1 MRIRQEIQELPRR
14 QRMTSFA
21 LLWVFGAGTLV
32 SAPSDTLKV
41 EHEAVVI
48 SSTRS
53 TRTIQDIPT
62 RVEIIAGEELVE
74 KGNMRPGDIRMLL
87 NEMTGIT
94 IRQESSFLG
103 EAGIRMQGL
112 DRRFTQV
119 LKDGFPLYDGLSG
132 GLGLLQTPPLDLE
145 RVEIIKGPASTLYG
159 AGAVAGLVNLVSR
172 RPGDDSEFRVLLNGT
187 TAGGTDASILAL
199 IPGRI
204 GSSTYVQGG
213 WQSLYDPSEEG
224 FAAIPE
230 SSKLYVR
237 QSLFAKPS
245 ASTDIQ
251 LTGTYSNDDRTGGA
265 MDGAGY
271 RIRSESELTS
281 VQAILSAEIGAWTL
295 QSRSSLSR
303 YERYQTDTRYDGPRD
318 HQTNRFS
325 ELTASSTG
333 DAQEIVLGAA
343 VQDVAYGQSP
353 EGSTTLS
360 LFGHW
365 TRELTSALTM
375 EAGYRLDQ
383 VDPYGTQHLPR
394 VSLMLSPS
402 LNYTFR
408 VTGGMGYVLPTLYL
422 DSRYIPS
429 NYFNLTDIRNLDT
442 ERSLGGTADINIR
455 SDWYNLNVMGF
466 LTRVQNGL
474 EMNEIG
480 LWIMN
485 FYTIFP
491 VLENRSSAYQVQ
503 GVETNLKLDHEPFAL
518 YLGHTFTDTD
528 AELVSRHRFNS
539 VLMIEEEEAWRI
551 GLEAY
556 YHGQQNIGKAYVI
569 AGIMAD
575 YRIGFA
581 TVFINL
587 ENVFDV
593 RQTRFERVYTVYN
606 PTFAGINPLYA
617 PLDGRIFNGGVRF
630 EF

>member
-1 MRIRQEIQELPRR
+1 MRSAGLFLIGMMLP
-14 QRMTSFA
+14 TSAFA
-21 LLWVFGAGTLV
+21 T
-32 SAPSDTLKV
+32 SDTLKV
-41 EHEAVVI
+41 EAEGIVI

-172 RPGDDSEFRVLLNGT
+172 RPGDESEFRVLLNGT

-224 FAAIPE
+224 FAAIPK
-230 SSKLYVR
+230 SSKMYVR

-271 RIRSESELTS
+271 RIRSESELKS
-281 VQAILSAEIGAWTL
+281 VQAVMSTQLGAWRL

-303 YERYQTDTRYDGPRD
+303 YDRTQGVRD

-325 ELTASSTG
+325 EFTASAT
-333 DAQEIVLGAA
+333 DEAQEIVLGAA

-360 LFGHW
+360 VFGNW

-375 EAGYRLDQ
+375 ETGYRLDQ

-422 DSRYIPS
+422 NAQTRQIDYLEPTHVRE
-429 NYFNLTDIRNLDT
+429 LKA
-442 ERSLGGTADINIR
+442 ERSLGGTADVNVR
-455 SDWYNLNVMGF
+455 SEWANLNVMGF
-466 LTRVQNGL
+466 LTRIENGL
-474 EMNEIG
+474 EQGLFGSIVDGNVLIG
-480 LWIMN
+480 PMI
-485 FYTIFP
+485 
-491 VLENRSSAYQVQ
+491 ENQSENMDVR
-503 GVETNLKLDHEPFAL
+503 GFETNLKLDHEPFAL

-539 VLMIEEEEAWRI
+539 VLMIEEEDAWRI

-556 YHGQQNIGKAYVI
+556 YHGKQNIGKAYVI

-575 YRIGFA
+575 YRLGFA

-593 RQTRFERVYTVYN
+593 RQTRFDRVYNVWS
-606 PTFAGINPLYA
+606 PTFATIDPLYA
-617 PLDGRIFNGGVRF
+617 PLDGRILNGGVRF

>member
-1 MRIRQEIQELPRR
+1 
-14 QRMTSFA
+14 MTGLA

-41 EHEAVVI
+41 EHEGVVI
-48 SSTRS
+48 STTRS

-94 IRQESSFLG
+94 IRQESSFLA

-172 RPGDDSEFRVLLNGT
+172 RPGDESEFRVLLNGT

-224 FAAIPE
+224 FAAIPI
-230 SSKLYVR
+230 SSKLYMR

-265 MDGAGY
+265 MSPTGY
-271 RIRSESELTS
+271 RIRAESELRS

-303 YERYQTDTRYDGPRD
+303 YDRYQTDTRYDGPRD

-325 ELTASSTG
+325 EVTASSTG
-333 DAQEIVLGAA
+333 DAREIVLGAA

-353 EGSTTLS
+353 EGGTTLS
-360 LFGHW
+360 LFGNW
-365 TRELTSALTM
+365 TRELTSSLTM

-402 LNYTFR
+402 LNQTYR
-408 VTGGMGYVLPTLYL
+408 ITGGMGYVLPTLEQ
-422 DSRYIPS
+422 SV
-429 NYFNLTDIRNLDT
+429 
-442 ERSLGGTADINIR
+442 GGTADANFR
-455 SDWYNLNVMGF
+455 SQWANLNVMGF
-466 LTRVQNGL
+466 WTKVDPMIVRG
-474 EMNEIG
+474 I
-480 LWIMN
+480 
-485 FYTIFP
+485 
-491 VLENRSSAYQVQ
+491 
-503 GVETNLKLDHEPFAL
+503 ETNLKLDHEPFAL

-539 VLMIEEEEAWRI
+539 VLMIEEEDAWRI

-593 RQTRFERVYTVYN
+593 RQTRFERVYNVST
-606 PTFAGINPLYA
+606 PTFATINPLYA
-617 PLDGRIFNGGVRF
+617 PLDGRILNGGVRF

>member
-1 MRIRQEIQELPRR
+1 
-14 QRMTSFA
+14 
-21 LLWVFGAGTLV
+21 
-32 SAPSDTLKV
+32 
-41 EHEAVVI
+41 
-48 SSTRS
+48 
-53 TRTIQDIPT
+53 
-62 RVEIIAGEELVE
+62 
-74 KGNMRPGDIRMLL
+74 
-87 NEMTGIT
+87 
-94 IRQESSFLG
+94 
-103 EAGIRMQGL
+103 
-112 DRRFTQV
+112 
-119 LKDGFPLYDGLSG
+119 
-132 GLGLLQTPPLDLE
+132 
-145 RVEIIKGPASTLYG
+145 
-159 AGAVAGLVNLVSR
+159 
-172 RPGDDSEFRVLLNGT
+172 
-187 TAGGTDASILAL
+187 
-199 IPGRI
+199 
-204 GSSTYVQGG
+204 
-213 WQSLYDPSEEG
+213 
-224 FAAIPE
+224 
-230 SSKLYVR
+230 
-237 QSLFAKPS
+237 
-245 ASTDIQ
+245 
-251 LTGTYSNDDRTGGA
+251 

-281 VQAILSAEIGAWTL
+281 VQAIVSAEIGAWTL

-303 YERYQTDTRYDGPRD
+303 YDRTQGSRD

-325 ELTASSTG
+325 EVTASSTG

-360 LFGHW
+360 LFGNW

-408 VTGGMGYVLPTLYL
+408 VTGGMGYVLPTLYV
-422 DSRYIPS
+422 DSEYGPATFS
-429 NYFNLTDIRNLDT
+429 STSSIRDLNT
-442 ERSLGGTADINIR
+442 ERSLGGTADANFR
-455 SDWYNLNVMGF
+455 SEWATLNVMGF
-466 LTRVQNGL
+466 WTRVENGL
-474 EMNEIG
+474 E
-480 LWIMN
+480 
-485 FYTIFP
+485 
-491 VLENRSSAYQVQ
+491 RSITLIVPMIQNQTNDMFVH

-518 YLGHTFTDTD
+518 YLGHTFTATD

-593 RQTRFERVYTVYN
+593 RQTRFERVYS
-606 PTFAGINPLYA
+606 TFAGTTVPLSVMSPLYA
-617 PLDGRIFNGGVRF
+617 PLDGRILNGGLRF

>member
-1 MRIRQEIQELPRR
+1 VPLRIGQEIQELPRR
-14 QRMTSFA
+14 GVMRSSILLVTVLMPGVLFA
-21 LLWVFGAGTLV
+21 QSDSIKVVMEGVVV
-32 SAPSDTLKV
+32 STN
-41 EHEAVVI
+41 
-48 SSTRS
+48 RS

-62 RVEIIAGEELVE
+62 RIEIIAGEELVE

-145 RVEIIKGPASTLYG
+145 RVDIIKGPASTLYG

-213 WQSLYDPSEEG
+213 WQSLYDPSDEG

-265 MDGAGY
+265 MSPTGY
-271 RIRSESELTS
+271 RIRSESELKS
-281 VQAILSAEIGAWTL
+281 AQAVMSAQLGAWRL

-303 YERYQTDTRYDGPRD
+303 YDRMQGPRD

-360 LFGHW
+360 LFGNW
-365 TRELTSALTM
+365 TRELTSALTL

-402 LNYTFR
+402 LNQTYR
-408 VTGGMGYVLPTLYL
+408 ISGGMGYVLPTLYL

-518 YLGHTFTDTD
+518 YLGHTFTDSD
-528 AELVSRHRFNS
+528 ADLVSRHRFNS
-539 VLMIEEEEAWRI
+539 VLMIEEEDAWRI

-556 YHGQQNIGKAYVI
+556 YHGQQNIGKPYVI

-581 TVFINL
+581 TVFMNL

-593 RQTRFERVYTVYN
+593 RQTRFERVYS
-606 PTFAGINPLYA
+606 TFAGTTVPISVMSPLYA
-617 PLDGRIFNGGVRF
+617 PLDGRILNGGLRF

>member
-1 MRIRQEIQELPRR
+1 
-14 QRMTSFA
+14 MTSLA

-119 LKDGFPLYDGLSG
+119 LNDGFPLYDGLSG

-224 FAAIPE
+224 FAAIPK

-265 MDGAGY
+265 MSPTGY

-281 VQAILSAEIGAWTL
+281 VQAIVSAEIGAWTL

-303 YERYQTDTRYDGPRD
+303 YDRHQTDTRYDGPRD

-325 ELTASSTG
+325 EVTASTTG
-333 DAQEIVLGAA
+333 EAQEIVLGAA

-360 LFGHW
+360 LFGNW

-402 LNYTFR
+402 LTQTYR
-408 VTGGMGYVLPTLYL
+408 ITGGMGYVLPTLYL
-422 DSRYIPS
+422 DSYRRPVDYLRP
-429 NYFNLTDIRNLDT
+429 DHIRSVKP
-442 ERSLGGTADINIR
+442 EQSLGGTADANFR
-455 SDWYNLNVMGF
+455 TEWANLNVMGF
-466 LTRVQNGL
+466 WTQVNNGL
-474 EMNEIG
+474 SSELVGFLEDGGIGIGTMVMNQDPILVRG
-480 LWIMN
+480 I
-485 FYTIFP
+485 
-491 VLENRSSAYQVQ
+491 
-503 GVETNLKLDHEPFAL
+503 ETNLKLDHEPFAL

-528 AELVSRHRFNS
+528 ADLVSRHRFNS

-593 RQTRFERVYTVYN
+593 RQTRFERVYS
-606 PTFAGINPLYA
+606 TFAGTTVPLSVMSPLYA
-617 PLDGRIFNGGVRF
+617 PLDGRILNGGLRF

>member
-1 MRIRQEIQELPRR
+1 MRFGI
-14 QRMTSFA
+14 
-21 LLWVFGAGTLV
+21 LLVTFLIPGVLLAQTD
-32 SAPSDTLKV
+32 SIKV
-41 EHEAVVI
+41 VMEGVVI
-48 SSTRS
+48 STNRS

-62 RVEIIAGEELVE
+62 RIEIIVGEELVE

-103 EAGIRMQGL
+103 ESGIRMQGL

-172 RPGDDSEFRVLLNGT
+172 RPGEESEFRVLLNGT

-213 WQSLYDPSEEG
+213 WQKLYDPSDEG

-237 QSLFAKPS
+237 QSLFANPS

-251 LTGTYSNDDRTGGA
+251 ITGTYSNDDRTGGA
-265 MDGAGY
+265 MDGDGY
-271 RIRSESELTS
+271 RIRSESELKS
-281 VQAILSAEIGAWTL
+281 VRAVMSAQLGAWRL

-303 YERYQTDTRYDGPRD
+303 YDRYQTDTRFDGPRD
-318 HQTNRFS
+318 HQTNLFS
-325 ELTASSTG
+325 ELTASTNH
-333 DAQEIVLGAA
+333 ETNEWVLGAA
-343 VQDVAYGQSP
+343 VQDVEFGQSP
-353 EGSTTLS
+353 EGSNTLS
-360 LFGHW
+360 VFGNW
-365 TRELTSALTM
+365 IQTLSPGVVL
-375 EAGYRLDQ
+375 EAGYRLDH

-394 VSLMLSPS
+394 VSLMVSPS
-402 LNYTFR
+402 LTQTYR
-408 VTGGMGYVLPTLYL
+408 ITGGMGYVLPTFYVDSNTRTEDYL
-422 DSRYIPS
+422 QPDHI
-429 NYFNLTDIRNLDT
+429 
-442 ERSLGGTADINIR
+442 RSLKPEQSIGGTADANYR
-455 SDWYNLNVMGF
+455 TEWANLNVMGF
-466 LTRVQNGL
+466 WTQVENGL
-474 EMNEIG
+474 VRGLYGIVDGGMVAIG
-480 LWIMN
+480 PMM
-485 FYTIFP
+485 
-491 VLENRSSAYQVQ
+491 ENRDDRYLSR

-518 YLGHTFTDTD
+518 YLGHTFTDTE

-539 VLMIEEEEAWRI
+539 VLMIEEEDAWRI

-556 YHGQQNIGKAYVI
+556 YHGKQNIGKPYVI

-587 ENVFDV
+587 ENAFDV
-593 RQTRFERVYTVYN
+593 RQTRYERVYITAEGTTVPLAFMN
-606 PTFAGINPLYA
+606 LLYA
-617 PLDGRIFNGGVRF
+617 PLDGRILNGGLRF